1 MLKRCWKKR
10 LLIYVKVLK
19 KVKEINIIL
28 YVRFDLK
35 FFGCNLVVDR

>member
-1 MLKRCWKKR
+1 MLKKEIIKLCKSG
-10 LLIYVKVLK
+10 K